1 MHHVLSANEPF
12 AHNDVTSPTSQ
23 AHTHTHTMAVSMLWR
38 GTPSCPLFKAMKR
51 ALTLHSKQFRR
62 GMYARAGS
70 NRSFRSTSGMSGGGA
85 GAARTSRRSKHT
97 VFHTVDDYAAGAV
110 PHKFSLPGVNS
121 PKHSASEGDLLTFQ
135 NESVTSQGE
144 FTSLATTQW

>member
-1 MHHVLSANEPF
+1 
-12 AHNDVTSPTSQ
+12 
-23 AHTHTHTMAVSMLWR
+23 
-38 GTPSCPLFKAMKR
+38 MKR
-51 ALTLHSKQFRR
+51 ALTLDSKQFRR

-135 NESVTSQGE
+135 NESVTSQGW
-144 FTSLATTQW
+144 FTSLRRPSGNCVGYEAHPRATCWKQTPHVRC